1 LNNSWYKS
9 LFIIANGILYL
20 VSIALWIS
28 LPQSTILNLGV
39 TAFTVLISMVLIVVY
54 RKDFYAFYTSG
65 FFSGFSK
72 SFISAILVFGILG
85 FTNYLAF
92 KHPVQWDVTLNKKNS
107 LTDQSARILKSI
119 KSGLKFTVFSKRS
132 EQAAIAALLD
142 LYRLD
147 RPDIDVTMVDIE
159 IKPEL
164 VKQYG
169 IEKSGTVLVEYE
181 GRSQKVLAL
190 SELAITNAIIRVSRD
205 KDPVIFYSTGH
216 EEMNLSDNENE
227 GGSYLRDLLKRGS
240 YDIRAVNLSTFN
252 ELPNFVSA
260 LMIWGPKQGF
270 HESELRV
277 IESYLKRGGRIMVAL
292 DPSVDND
299 KVSGLRSL
307 LEKWGVQIQNNLVV
321 DRIKHIN
328 GSNGSVPMLEKYN
341 KDHPITKDFKGQVFF
356 PLVSSIAKVEG
367 SAGRLSVLAQS
378 SPFPASW
385 GEMSLSEFVSGA
397 VTFNQ
402 EQDIKGPLGLM
413 AAWEGSG
420 TAARMILAGNSTFV
434 INTYKKFSKNFSL
447 FLNSLSWLVDED
459 RLISFNLPVVKDE
472 PVFISAPQLGII
484 FYFSV
489 IFVPLGLIIIAVI
502 IYRRRLVL

>member
-1 LNNSWYKS
+1 MT
-9 LFIIANGILYL
+9 NGILYL

-28 LPQSTILNLGV
+28 LPESMILNLSVV
-39 TAFTVLISMVLIVVY
+39 TVAVLMTMILLIIY
-54 RKDFYAFYTSG
+54 RKDFYSFYTSG

-72 SFISAILVFGILG
+72 SLISAVLVFGILG
-85 FTNYLAF
+85 FSNYLAF

-119 KSGLKFTVFSKRS
+119 KAGLKFTVFSKRS
-132 EQAAIAALLD
+132 EQGAIKALLN

-147 RPDIDVTMVDIE
+147 RPDIDISLVDIE

-164 VKQYG
+164 VRQYG

-190 SELAITNAIIRVSRD
+190 SELSITNAIIRVSRE

-216 EEMNLSDNENE
+216 EEMNLSDEENE
-227 GGSYLRDLLKRGS
+227 GGSYLKELLKKGS
-240 YDIRAVNLSTFN
+240 YDIRSVNLSTFSQ
-252 ELPNFVSA
+252 LPNFVSA

-299 KVSGLRSL
+299 KVSGIRSL

-341 KDHPITKDFKGQVFF
+341 KDHPITKNFKGQVFF
-356 PLVSSIAKVEG
+356 PLVSSVKKVEG
-367 SAGRLSVLAQS
+367 SPGRLSVLAES

-385 GEMSLSEFVSGA
+385 GEMSLSEFVTGA
-397 VTFNQ
+397 ITYNQ
-402 EQDIKGPLGLM
+402 ENDIKGPLGLM
-413 AAWEGSG
+413 AAWEGAG
-420 TAARMILAGNSTFV
+420 TAARMILSGNSTFV
-434 INTYKKFSKNFSL
+434 INTYKKFSKNYSL

-459 RLISFNLPVVKDE
+459 RLISFNLPVVRDE

-489 IFVPLGLIIIAVI
+489 LFVPLGLIIVAVI